1 MILDE
6 SLVEEDDVMKE
17 IEEFVK
23 PRRNNKKNNN

>member
-6 SLVEEDDVMKE
+6 SLIEEDDVMKE